1 MRRLPVP
8 AFALVLFALTFRVA
22 PIEPVAVIGLVA
34 VLLAVV
40 GIVMP
45 WRWPIVTAA
54 CMFIANHAIAL
65 WVTDAPV
72 SVLGAAGFG
81 LAQLGLLQSA
91 DLGRCVREATVSEGV
106 LRSQIVCWVGFATLT
121 LASTMLGLAVAGPLG
136 AALPAAAAPILAAVG
151 ALGVVT
157 ALAVAA
163 AHAGRRGRAV
173 PPH

>member
-1 MRRLPVP
+1 MRRLPAP
-8 AFALVLFALTFRVA
+8 GFALALLALNLRVA

-45 WRWPIVTAA
+45 WRWPIITAA

-65 WVTDAPV
+65 WVTAAPV

-91 DLGRCVREATVSEGV
+91 DLGRCVRAATVGEGV
-106 LRSQIVCWVGFATLT
+106 LRSQIVRWVGFAALT
-121 LASTMLGLAVAGPLG
+121 VASTMLGLAVAGPVG
-136 AALPAAAAPILAAVG
+136 AALPAVAAPMVAAVG
-151 ALGVVT
+151 ALGVVI

-163 AHAGRRGRAV
+163 AHAGRRARAV
-173 PPH
+173 PPS